1 MKKFISVALAFVM
14 VMCLFP
20 GCGAAVQPAGT
31 YADQFGT
38 SIVEIGAYDAKE
50 ETGSFKMTNTLN
62 EDILLEGSYTL
73 EVCEADISSW
83 VDVTLTDGTTMT
95 FLYDVTMDVLQDQS
109 SLINYFGPNASQEEA
124 PAA

>member
-14 VMCLFP
+14 VMCLFTA
-20 GCGAAVQPAGT
+20 CGAAVQPAGT

-124 PAA
+124 PPA

>member
-14 VMCLFP
+14 VMCLVTA
-20 GCGAAVQPAGT
+20 CGAAVQPAGT

>member
-1 MKKFISVALAFVM
+1 
-14 VMCLFP
+14 
-20 GCGAAVQPAGT
+20 
-31 YADQFGT
+31 
-38 SIVEIGAYDAKE
+38 
-50 ETGSFKMTNTLN
+50 MTNTLN

>member
-14 VMCLFP
+14 VMGLFTA
-20 GCGAAVQPAGT
+20 CGAAVQPAGT